1 MGGTGSL
8 STQLS
13 TVVPFKRQASPGKHK
28 EQGTCLGFA
37 TDVGADEQQKL
48 SY

>member
-8 STQLS
+8 SLQLS
-13 TVVPFKRQASPGKHK
+13 ATAPGKHK
-28 EQGTCLGFA
+28 EQGTSLEFA
-37 TDVGADEQQKL
+37 TDVGADEWQKP